1 MWNDW
6 KLMERIQ
13 FSDYLSLTIMQSL
26 LLVTVLV
33 LSVDSIM
40 FHLEPNGK

>member
-6 KLMERIQ
+6 KLMERIP
-13 FSDYLSLTIMQSL
+13 FSDYLSHTIMQSL